1 MIIFGLSCKWIENY
15 GESPSEKT
23 IVHVLPTKP
32 TEEPQQPILLVNDED
47 INDVTF
53 TGIQQLKPDDN
64 SSMNTNDD
72 EFEDTREKN
81 DARSATRKTKL
92 IISGNM
98 KMRRLIV
105 FTNSNKFQLRRRVRT
120 IRPNNTKHEKFEN

>member
-1 MIIFGLSCKWIENY
+1 M
-15 GESPSEKT
+15 
-23 IVHVLPTKP
+23 HVLPTKP

-64 SSMNTNDD
+64 SSMNTND
-72 EFEDTREKN
+72 EFEDTSEKN

-105 FTNSNKFQLRRRVRT
+105 FTNSNKFQLRRRVIRT
-120 IRPNNTKHEKFEN
+120 IRPPNNTKHEKIEN